1 MSELPDV
8 SVVISTYNRCEML
21 PCAIE
26 SLLAQDAGRACY
38 EIIVVDNNS
47 TDRTREVVEAFMAQ
61 GHTNLR
67 YFFEGRQGLSHG
79 WNTAIK
85 HARSQIIALMDD
97 DTSAARDYV
106 AKIKRAFDEHPEAD
120 FIGGKVL
127 PHWKREPPRWLT
139 RKHWAPL
146 ALQDYGEE
154 PFYTNQARPLCLVNK
169 AFRHSVFER
178 FGFFKP
184 ELGRIK
190 DSIGSSE
197 DHDLQSRVWRAG
209 GQGMYAPEVIIF
221 AEVQEER
228 LTKEYHRRWHTGHG
242 RFHSIMRLEELE
254 VGDVRLF
261 DVPAHLYRQALKNT
275 FGWLKHSLR
284 GREELAFESENEVN
298 YFRGFFR
305 QRRKEFKAMR
315 PRSTPREVA
324 LFLQSL
330 LSSKLSR
337 KDRSEFKIL

>member
-1 MSELPDV
+1 MSASFDI
-8 SVVISTYNRCEML
+8 SVIISTYNRCDML

-26 SLLAQDAGRACY
+26 SLLAQEAGATRY

-47 TDRTREVVEAFMAQ
+47 TDRTREVMESFIAQ
-61 GHTNLR
+61 TDVPLR
-67 YFFEGRQGLSHG
+67 YIFEGRQGLSYG
-79 WNTAIK
+79 WNTGIQ
-85 HARSQIIALMDD
+85 HARAPIIALMDD
-97 DTSAARDYV
+97 DTSASRDYV
-106 AKIKRAFDEHPEAD
+106 AKIKRAFDEHPEVD

-146 ALQDYGEE
+146 PLQDYGEE
-154 PFYTNQARPLCLVNK
+154 PFYINQARPLCVVNK
-169 AFRHSVFER
+169 AFRYCVFER

-197 DHDLQSRVWRAG
+197 DHDLQLRVWQAG
-209 GQGMYAPEVIIF
+209 GQGMYVPDVIIF

-228 LTKEYHRRWHTGHG
+228 LTKRYHRRWHTGHG
-242 RFHSIMRLEELE
+242 HFHAIMRIEELE

-261 DVPAHLYRQALKNT
+261 DVPAHLYRQALKDM

-284 GREELAFESENEVN
+284 GREELAFERENEVR
-298 YFRGFFR
+298 YFHGFFR

-315 PRSTPREVA
+315 PRSTPREVV
-324 LFLQSL
+324 LFLHTL
-330 LSSKLSR
+330 LSSKLHR
-337 KDRSEFKIL
+337 KARRESNI